1 MNETRTQPAG
11 AAPVSRGLPQRGG
24 GDNAA
29 GKAGAAGHLDF
40 LLWATML
47 QHNNGRNE
55 KVIKVLKTK
64 LRREADIV
72 KPIIRMQL
80 KFAKKQHELME
91 RPY

>member
-1 MNETRTQPAG
+1 
-11 AAPVSRGLPQRGG
+11 
-24 GDNAA
+24 
-29 GKAGAAGHLDF
+29 
-40 LLWATML
+40 ML

-64 LRREADIV
+64 LRREADFV